1 VKTLLD
7 SAKRKMYAERLK
19 RPTPFVDKTVYVGW
33 NALCIS
39 AYLRAARV
47 LKLDAARRFAL
58 LSLDRILSEAWN
70 EKTGLRR
77 VIAYADPHE
86 TKPNVPGVLE
96 DYAFTVIAC
105 LDGYEATTDLSYFHF
120 AQKIADVM
128 VTRFHDPH
136 EGGFFD
142 VASGPEVGDGL
153 VLGALAVRR
162 KPLQDSPTPAGN
174 PMAAIGLLRLY
185 SYTNERRYREMA
197 EGTLKAFAGIASH
210 YGLFAATYGIALEM
224 LLNPHTQVVIIGD
237 DEKGEELE
245 DVALRPLSLNKAV
258 LRFRQETLAPQ
269 MLPPALAET
278 IPNLPGTRERKSMA
292 VVCSGFT
299 CQPPIKSAEELERA
313 LGAADIR

>member
-1 VKTLLD
+1 
-7 SAKRKMYAERLK
+7 
-19 RPTPFVDKTVYVGW
+19 
-33 NALCIS
+33 
-39 AYLRAARV
+39 
-47 LKLDAARRFAL
+47 
-58 LSLDRILSEAWN
+58 
-70 EKTGLRR
+70 
-77 VIAYADPHE
+77 
-86 TKPNVPGVLE
+86 
-96 DYAFTVIAC
+96 
-105 LDGYEATTDLSYFHF
+105 
-120 AQKIADVM
+120 M

-278 IPNLPGTRERKSMA
+278 ITNLPGTRERKSMA